1 MIVFFVAPDG
11 TIWPVKRI
19 VGGKGEDDPVTQ
31 TSQTNTAPWA
41 AQQPFLTKGFE
52 EAKRQF
58 EGPKPEFYPNATVVP
73 YSPAT
78 ETSLA
83 IKEAQALSPDSLV
96 SMAGRETGKTLAG
109 EHLGPNS
116 PAYQG
121 MLKGISDIVIP
132 QTASQFGQ
140 AGRGTRSP
148 GYAEALGRGISTGM
162 TPYLSAER
170 GRMFDATQTAMP
182 VSQYSPDLLA
192 QTGAARELQ
201 ARDILQEDMNRFNF
215 GQNVEASKLAR
226 YMQNV
231 VGGTGSTSSG
241 TSTQPSFSNPLMTG
255 LGAATS
261 AASIGKSLFG
271 KAGGGGI
278 LTGK

>member
-1 MIVFFVAPDG
+1 MIVFFVAPNG

-19 VGGKGEDDPVTQ
+19 VGGKGESAPVVQ

-41 AQQPFLTKGFE
+41 TQQPFLTQGFE
-52 EAKRQF
+52 EAEKQF
-58 EGPKPEFYPNATVVP
+58 KGPKPQFYPNATVVP

-109 EHLGPNS
+109 EHLGPGS
-116 PAYQG
+116 QAYQG
-121 MLKGISDIVIP
+121 MMRGISDIVIP
-132 QTASQFGQ
+132 QTATQFGQ

-148 GYAEALGRGISTGM
+148 GYAEALGRGITTGM
-162 TPYLSAER
+162 TPYLAAER

-182 VSQYSPDLLA
+182 VSQFSPNLLA

-201 ARDILQEDMNRFNF
+201 ARDILQEDMDRWNF
-215 GQNVEASKLAR
+215 DQNVESNKLAR

-255 LGAATS
+255 LGAA
-261 AASIGKSLFG
+261 ASTAGIGQSLFG
-271 KAGGGGI
+271 PKGGGGI
-278 LTGK
+278 FGK